1 MQYSLG
7 FPRLAGVAAV
17 ALMAMA
23 TLIPSARAPYPP
35 KPEFNEQGQLIRP
48 EGYREWVY
56 VGTPITPN
64 DMNPPAASFPD
75 FHNVYIHPA
84 DYHHLQQTGQ
94 FPDGTVLIK
103 ELVSVGSKQAVSG
116 NGYFMGDFI
125 GLEATIKD
133 SKRFADQP
141 GNWAYFSFG
150 HEYPLSDVADAFP
163 AASCNS
169 CHEATAAQDFV
180 FTQYYPVLRA
190 ARATSGM
197 AMTKESPKYKE
208 MVAAM
213 ANGAAAALQPTA
225 DTPRIDSVVPTT
237 TEALFAFLK
246 EGRYKSFA
254 HESAVHTSR
263 GPHAKLGWPV
273 RVFVDPK
280 MEASLESG
288 AASHPVGA
296 AIVKEMYDEAGSE
309 LAGWAVMVK
318 TGSDSDNGKGW
329 FWYETLNTNDSAAHV
344 ATGNGISGCFGCHS
358 VGSDYVLTHFP
369 LQ

>member
-1 MQYSLG
+1 MHKLK
-7 FPRLAGVAAV
+7 
-17 ALMAMA
+17 
-23 TLIPSARAPYPP
+23 SARLIGLALTVLIATALFTPPVEAQYPP
-35 KPEFNEQGQLIRP
+35 KPQFNDQGQLIRP
-48 EGYREWVY
+48 EGYREWIY

-84 DYHHLQQTGQ
+84 DYQHLRQTGQ

-116 NGYFMGDFI
+116 AGYFMGDFI

-190 ARATSGM
+190 ARQTSGTAM
-197 AMTKESPKYKE
+197 AKESTKYKE

-213 ANGAAAALQPTA
+213 SGGAAAALQPSA
-225 DTPRIDSVVPTT
+225 ETPAIDSEVPTAT
-237 TEALFAFLK
+237 DALFKFLK
-246 EGRYKSFA
+246 DGSYKSFA
-254 HESAVHTSR
+254 QESAVHSSR

-273 RVFVDPK
+273 RVYVSPK
-280 MEASLESG
+280 MESSLKSG
-288 AASHPVGA
+288 GSSHPIGA
-296 AIVKEMYDEAGSE
+296 AIVKEMYDEKGAK

-318 TGSDSDNGKGW
+318 TGADSDSGKGW
-329 FWYETLNTNDSAAHV
+329 FWYETLNSRDSKAHV
-344 ATGNGISGCFGCHS
+344 AAGNGIPGCFGCHTS
-358 VGSDYVLTHFP
+358 GSDFVLTNFP